1 MPPRRRHFPTR
12 WIVPTWSAVLYAFLY
27 LPIVVIVIF
36 SFESSRIAGLPFED
50 VTLDWYRRAVSDA
63 ELLEGLRNTLYIAF
77 AVGIVSTVVGLT
89 AARELARRR
98 FPGKNALLLVLLAP
112 LIVPPLV
119 LGIGLLSMFD
129 YLGIDLSRTAVI
141 IAHCV
146 FGISF
151 STLIIYAR
159 LLDFRQSLVEAAQ
172 DLGANEWRVFREVV
186 LPLIA
191 PALVAAFLLSFTLSF
206 DEFIVAWLVIGFDV
220 TLPVA
225 IWNAL
230 RYGITPEINAIATL
244 VLAAS
249 FAVSLVGQLLA
260 FRRV

>member
-1 MPPRRRHFPTR
+1 MPA
-12 WIVPTWSAVLYAFLY
+12 WAGVLYAFLY
-27 LPIVVIVIF
+27 LPIIVIVVF
-36 SFESSRIAGLPFED
+36 SFESSTIPGLPFETF
-50 VTLDWYRRAVSDA
+50 TLDWYRKALSDG
-63 ELLEGLRNTLYIAF
+63 ELLEGLRNTLYIAT
-77 AVGIVSTVVGLT
+77 AVGIVSTVVGLA
-89 AARELARRR
+89 AARELASRR
-98 FPGKNALLLVLLAP
+98 FPGKGALLLVLLAP
-112 LIVPPLV
+112 LVVPPIV
-119 LGIGLLSMFD
+119 LGIGLLTMFD
-129 YLGIDLSRTAVI
+129 YLGIELSRTAVV

-159 LLDFRQSLVEAAQ
+159 LLDFRQSLLEAAR
-172 DLGANEWRVFREVV
+172 DLGAGEWRVFVEVV
-186 LPLIA
+186 LPLIF

-206 DEFIVAWLVIGFDV
+206 DEFIVAWLVIGFDT

-244 VLAAS
+244 VLVVS
-249 FAVSLVGQLLA
+249 FAVSVIGQLLV